1 MKKDHQQTPP
11 QHTETSSVNA
21 RLTDAHSSELSA
33 SAIDQRIAA
42 LNFESVDGEEAAE
55 ALLYSEGIERLN
67 AGSIPSSLK
76 RYRDLSTGWW
86 CAGVD
91 INTGKPMNWGC
102 FKPDQPHIDTQKNKP
117 IKYEHPPKEST
128 EYFALRVPFAAGL
141 KIAQRYGLESQYTE
155 RQGVQS
161 ADTEDQDFW
170 IWAIEQKG
178 QIPLVLTEGAKKSAC
193 LLSHGYLAV
202 ALPGIWGAYRK
213 SENFEDDPTL
223 IAGLRAVIPERV
235 VIFVFDQDDKPQTKA
250 MVTSAVKF
258 TTQVCLNA
266 GATACYRVNWDLK
279 DYPHKGVDDLIAAHG
294 MEAFDQLMKQR
305 QSLGDEESQ
314 QSNKPYFTS
323 SIAGGL
329 FRHEPDGEGGWK
341 KPRRIGNHIQAI
353 ARVNNTEGNG
363 AALHLEFMSYE
374 DHLRRWTMPR
384 SLIMADSAVLVTE
397 LYGMGYYIEDDKKKY
412 LLQYFNNI
420 GAEVEKKYTIT
431 DSTGW
436 VGGSFVTQTKT
447 YGDTNL
453 RFKDVERVTDTTC
466 KVAGT
471 LEGWMALVAA
481 MCGGNSRLIFA
492 IGAAFAPPLLEPLG
506 IEGGGFHFFH
516 PTSAGKTTTLM
527 AAASVVGIKNI
538 PRWNMTKNGAE
549 AKALA
554 HDNMLL
560 PLDEINEADER
571 EVGKIAYMLAN
582 GEGRARMNRNTT
594 SRKTNSWQLLF
605 ISSGEVGIARYI
617 QQAGIQVKGG
627 QEVRMP
633 DIPAVPSGSTNGVFE
648 CIHGCH
654 DSKQFAQAL
663 ERGTVENHGTAI
675 DAFLTRLVAELA
687 DENVKSGLRKKVFLV
702 ADKLTGLITNHA
714 IRRVANRFALVQVAL
729 GLAHSYG
736 LLPFPVEQIDWAVS
750 TMFQDWLETRGGE
763 GSIEVKQA
771 FQRIEHLL
779 VTNEFSDR
787 IYDLRGST
795 SQPVRNL
802 LAYKKVGND
811 GQIEEFWIPR
821 SVFKN
826 EFCVGVNQSELIK
839 ELQKMEWLLAP
850 RSDGKPVHQR
860 AVSGENNYYY
870 IFRKWEIAG
879 EGGEGR
885 EGKA

>member
-1 MKKDHQQTPP
+1 MTENNNTMAN
-11 QHTETSSVNA
+11 HTEPLRGNDL
-21 RLTDAHSSELSA
+21 LTDAHRAELLA
-33 SAIDQRIAA
+33 SAIDHQIAA
-42 LNFESVDGEEAAE
+42 LNFESLDGEEAAE
-55 ALLYSEGIERLN
+55 ALLYSPHISRLN
-67 AGSIPSSLK
+67 GGRISAK
-76 RYRDLSTGWW
+76 HQRYQELGAGWW
-86 CAGVD
+86 CTGLD
-91 INTGKPMNWGC
+91 INTGEPMNWGC
-102 FKPDQPHIDTQKNKP
+102 FKPDQPQIDPQKNKP

-128 EYFALRVPFAAGL
+128 EYFALRVPFAIGL
-141 KIAQRYGLESQYTE
+141 KIAQRYGLTAQYMK
-155 RQGVQS
+155 RQGEHSSQS
-161 ADTEDQDFW
+161 EDKGFW
-170 IWAIEQKG
+170 SWAMEQKG
-178 QIPLVLTEGAKKSAC
+178 QIPLILTEGAKKAAC
-193 LLSHGYLAV
+193 LLSHGYLSI
-202 ALPGIWGAYRK
+202 ALPGVWGAYRK
-213 SENFEDDPTL
+213 SESFEDEPTL
-223 IAGLRAVIPERV
+223 ITGLRAAISERA

-250 MVTSAVKF
+250 MVTSAVKV
-258 TTQVCLNA
+258 TSQVCLNA
-266 GATACYRVNWDLK
+266 GATACYRVIWKLE
-279 DYPHKGVDDLIAAHG
+279 DYPHKGVDDLLAAHG
-294 MEAFDQLMKQR
+294 LEAFDKLMKQR
-305 QSLGDEESQ
+305 QALDDEESQ

-323 SIAGGL
+323 SIETGL
-329 FRHEPDGEGGWK
+329 FRHEPDG
-341 KPRRIGNHIQAI
+341 RIGHHIKAI
-353 ARVNNTEGNG
+353 ARVNNTAGNG

-374 DHLRRWTMPR
+374 GHLLRWTMPR

-397 LYGMGYYIEDDKKKY
+397 LYAMGYYIEDDKKKY

-447 YGDTNL
+447 YGDTSL
-453 RFKDVERVTDTTC
+453 RFKDVEKVTDTTC
-466 KVAGT
+466 EVAGT
-471 LEGWMALVAA
+471 LEGWIAMVAA

-527 AAASVVGIKNI
+527 AAASVVGIRNI
-538 PRWNMTKNGAE
+538 PRWNMTRSGAE

-605 ISSGEVGIARYI
+605 LSSGEVGIARYI

-633 DIPAVPSGSTNGVFE
+633 DIPAVPYGSTHGVFE
-648 CIHGCH
+648 CIHGCD

-675 DAFLTRLVAELA
+675 DVFLSRLVVELA
-687 DENVKSGLRKKVFLV
+687 DESVKSGLRKKVFLV

-750 TMFQDWLETRGGE
+750 TMFQDWLKTRGGE

-771 FQRIEHLL
+771 CERIEHLF

-787 IYDLRGST
+787 IYDLRGSS

-811 GQIEEFWIPR
+811 GQIEEFWVPHT
-821 SVFKN
+821 VFKS
-826 EFCVGVNQSELIK
+826 EFCMSVDQGELVK
-839 ELQKMEWLLAP
+839 ELQKLEWLSAP
-850 RSDGKPVHQR
+850 RSDGKSVHQR
-860 AVSGENNYYY
+860 AVNGKNNYYY
-870 IFRKWEIAG
+870 IFRKWENAG
-879 EGGEGR
+879 EGGEGG